1 MNRSWTCARRLSLA
15 LGVLALLAWMAPAAF
30 AEEFTGDAAKGKEV
44 FEGMGTC
51 WTCHGK
57 EGKGEGPAGAAL
69 NPPPRDF
76 TTGEFKFDANKDG
89 TPGEPED
96 LFLVI
101 KNGAAAYGGNPSMTP
116 WGHLGDEAIKDLV
129 AYVLSFSQS

>member
-1 MNRSWTCARRLSLA
+1 
-15 LGVLALLAWMAPAAF
+15 
-30 AEEFTGDAAKGKEV
+30 
-44 FEGMGTC
+44 MGTC

-57 EGKGEGPAGAAL
+57 SGTGDGPAGAAL

-89 TPGEPED
+89 KPGEPED
-96 LFLVI
+96 LFMVI

-116 WGHLGDEAIKDLV
+116 WGHLGDEQIKDLV
-129 AYVLSFSQS
+129 AYVLSMSKS